1 MDIISLRPSPGLV
14 TRQLWLVLI
23 LSGNALPAFT
33 QLPTLGKVVYL
44 EESFEQLIARDASI
58 EVLAGGFTW
67 TEGPVWSKER
77 GSLLFSDVP
86 GNAIFE
92 WKEKGGVSVF
102 LNPSGYTGVG
112 VYSDE
117 PGSNG
122 LIIDSNGNLVACEH
136 GDRRVSSMP
145 LAKGGKRTISDSYQG
160 KRLNSPNDVAE
171 HPVSKEIYFT
181 DPPYGLPKK
190 AGDPTREIS
199 IFGVYRV
206 KGSGETELLI
216 SDLSRPN
223 GVAFSPDGKTLYVA
237 VSDPERSVIMS
248 YPVLGN
254 GGAGEG
260 KVLFDATPMVKQG
273 MPGLPDGLKTD
284 SRGNIWTTG
293 PGGVLVL
300 SPSGKLLGRI
310 ETGRPTANCAWG
322 DDGSTLYITAQH
334 YLCRIRTQAKG
345 AGWK

>member
-1 MDIISLRPSPGLV
+1 MYVD
-14 TRQLWLVLI
+14 
-23 LSGNALPAFT
+23 
-33 QLPTLGKVVYL
+33 K
-44 EESFEQLIARDASI
+44 SFEQLIARDAVI
-58 EVLAGGFTW
+58 EVLAGGFVW
-67 TEGPVWSKER
+67 TEGPVWSRER

-86 GNAIFE
+86 KNTIFE
-92 WKEKGGVSVF
+92 WKEKGGIAVF
-102 LNPSGYTGVG
+102 LNPSGYTGIG

-122 LIIDSNGNLVACEH
+122 LMIDSKGNLVACEH
-136 GDRRVSSMP
+136 GDRRVSSMS
-145 LAKGGKRTISDSYQG
+145 LVKGGKRTISDSYQG

-171 HPVSKEIYFT
+171 HPVSKEVYFT
-181 DPPYGLPKK
+181 DPPYGLAKK
-190 AGDPTREIS
+190 ADDPTRELNVC
-199 IFGVYRV
+199 GVYRV
-206 KGSGETELLI
+206 KGTGGTELLI
-216 SDLSRPN
+216 PGLTRPN
-223 GVAFSPDGKTLYVA
+223 GLAFSPDGKTLYVA
-237 VSDPERSVIMS
+237 VSDPEKAVVMS
-248 YPVLGN
+248 YPVLEN
-254 GGAGEG
+254 GGVGEG
-260 KVLFDATPMVKQG
+260 KVFFDATPMVKQG

-322 DDGSTLYITAQH
+322 DDGSTLYITAQS

>member
-1 MDIISLRPSPGLV
+1 MTLNDRSAMIIKHIFSI
-14 TRQLWLVLI
+14 LI
-23 LSGNALPAFT
+23 LSATAVNHVNA
-33 QLPTLGKVVYL
+33 QYPTFGKVVTVDPA
-44 EESFEQLIARDASI
+44 FEKLIGKDASI
-58 EVLAGGFTW
+58 EVLAGGFIW

-86 GNAIFE
+86 KNTIFE
-92 WKEKGGVSVF
+92 WKEKGGISVF
-102 LNPSGYTGVG
+102 LNPSGYTGTG

-122 LIIDSNGNLVACEH
+122 LIIDTKGNLVACEH
-136 GDRRVSSMP
+136 GDRRVSTMP
-145 LAKGGKRTISDSYQG
+145 LVKGGKRTLSDSYQG

-181 DPPYGLPKK
+181 DPPYGLAKK
-190 AGDPTREIS
+190 ADDPTREINVC
-199 IFGVYRV
+199 GVYRV
-206 KGSGETELLI
+206 KSSGETELLVPG
-216 SDLSRPN
+216 LSRPN
-223 GVAFSPDGKTLYVA
+223 GIAFSPDGKILYVA
-237 VSDPERSVIMS
+237 VSDPEKAVVMS
-248 YPVLGN
+248 YPVLEN
-254 GGAGEG
+254 GGTGEG

-300 SPSGKLLGRI
+300 SPAGKLLGRI

>member
-1 MDIISLRPSPGLV
+1 MKPSAGFAARLAGLIF
-14 TRQLWLVLI
+14 I
-23 LSGNALPAFT
+23 LSGNAFPAFT
-33 QLPTLGKVVYL
+33 QLPTLGKVVYVDK
-44 EESFEQLIARDASI
+44 SFEQLIARDAVI
-58 EVLAGGFTW
+58 EVLAGGFVW
-67 TEGPVWSKER
+67 TEGPVWSRER

-86 GNAIFE
+86 KNTIFE
-92 WKEKGGVSVF
+92 WKEKGGIAVF
-102 LNPSGYTGVG
+102 LNPSGYTGIG

-122 LIIDSNGNLVACEH
+122 LMIDSKGNLVACEH
-136 GDRRVSSMP
+136 GDRRVSSMS
-145 LAKGGKRTISDSYQG
+145 LVKGGKRTISDSYQG

-171 HPVSKEIYFT
+171 HPVSKEVYFT
-181 DPPYGLPKK
+181 DPPYGLAKK
-190 AGDPTREIS
+190 ADDPTRELNVC
-199 IFGVYRV
+199 GVYRV
-206 KGSGETELLI
+206 KGTGGTELLI
-216 SDLSRPN
+216 PGLTRPN
-223 GVAFSPDGKTLYVA
+223 GLAFSPDGKTLYVA
-237 VSDPERSVIMS
+237 VSDPEKAVVMS
-248 YPVLGN
+248 YPVLEN
-254 GGAGEG
+254 GGVGEG
-260 KVLFDATPMVKQG
+260 KVFFDATPMVKQG

-322 DDGSTLYITAQH
+322 DDGSTLYITAQS